1 MNNDTEN
8 NLIRSD
14 LNSAQL
20 TDLIINIK
28 LTSKNK
34 SEIINA
40 VFEVTLFIVSVLR
53 IIPYYVFLKG
63 SFEISQISSA
73 YGGTL
78 VIIEIYRL
86 IIVISYVQKT
96 YDT

>member
-1 MNNDTEN
+1 M
-8 NLIRSD
+8 IRLD

>member
-1 MNNDTEN
+1 M
-8 NLIRSD
+8 IRSD

-63 SFEISQISSA
+63 SFEISLISSA

>member
-1 MNNDTEN
+1 M
-8 NLIRSD
+8 IRSD

>member
-1 MNNDTEN
+1 M
-8 NLIRSD
+8 IRSD

-40 VFEVTLFIVSVLR
+40 VFEVTLFIVSVRR

>member
-1 MNNDTEN
+1 M
-8 NLIRSD
+8 IRSD

-73 YGGTL
+73 YGSTFV
-78 VIIEIYRL
+78 VIKIDSF
-86 IIVISYVQKT
+86 IIVISYVEKAYYT
-96 YDT
+96 

>member
-1 MNNDTEN
+1 M
-8 NLIRSD
+8 IRSD

-53 IIPYYVFLKG
+53 IISYYVFLK
-63 SFEISQISSA
+63 SFFEIGQIPSA
-73 YGGTL
+73 YGSTFV
-78 VIIEIYRL
+78 VIKIDSF
-86 IIVISYVQKT
+86 IIVISYVEKAYYT
-96 YDT
+96 